1 MDARRRKLF
10 FRATHRGFKE
20 MDMMMG
26 EFAEV
31 NLEKMDDAGLE
42 EFERLLDSPDQDVY
56 GWIIGRETEPDA
68 FKGPVMEMLKAFD
81 LPAHMKAKGLL

>member
-26 EFAEV
+26 EFAEI
-31 NLEKMDDAGLE
+31 NLETMNDSALD
-42 EFERLLDSPDQDVY
+42 EFERLLDTSDQDVY
-56 GWIIGRETEPDA
+56 GWIIGREPEPEEH
-68 FKGPVMEMLKAFD
+68 KGPVMELLKAFD